1 MKGAIITG
9 PTGAVGRAL
18 IESLIENGIKVL
30 AVTRKNTK
38 RLSNIPDSPLVRTIG
53 LDLSELKSLP
63 EIVSSIP
70 GEYDAFYHFGW
81 ADTFGEDARN
91 DVRSQF
97 LNVGYSVDALEAA
110 AKTGAKVFVGAGSQA
125 EYGRHEG
132 ALSEKIPAFPENG
145 YGIAKL
151 AAGQFTRLR
160 ASQLGI
166 RHVWTRILS
175 VYGPC
180 DGKGTMI
187 MSMINALLNKE
198 RPSLT
203 KGEQLWDYLYSK
215 DAGRALYLLGE
226 KGKDQKT
233 YCLGS
238 GTKRPLREY
247 MEELRDAIDPSLPL
261 GIGERPYSKNQVMSL
276 FADISALTEDTGFV
290 PSYTFS
296 EGIKETIDWVRK
308 ESS

>member
-1 MKGAIITG
+1 MKGVVITG

-18 IESLIENGIKVL
+18 IEILIENGINVL

-38 RLSNIPDSPLVRTIG
+38 RLSNIPSSPLVRTVG

-63 EIVSSIP
+63 EIVSQLP
-70 GEYDAFYHFGW
+70 GEYDAFYHLGW

-91 DVRSQF
+91 DVRSQL

-110 AKTGAKVFVGAGSQA
+110 AKMGVKVFIGAGSQA

-132 ALSEKIPAFPENG
+132 ALSSDTPAFPENG

-151 AAGQFTRLR
+151 AAGEFTRLR
-160 ASQLGI
+160 ASQLHI
-166 RHVWTRILS
+166 RHIWTRILS

-187 MSMINALLNKE
+187 MSAIRALLNGE

-290 PSYTFS
+290 PSYSFS
-296 EGIKETIDWVRK
+296 EGIRETIDWVRK
-308 ESS
+308 GSS

>member
-1 MKGAIITG
+1 MNGAVITG
-9 PTGAVGRAL
+9 PTGAVGSAL
-18 IESLIENGIKVL
+18 IESLIENGVNVL
-30 AVTRKNTK
+30 AVTRRNTK
-38 RLSNIPDSPLVRTIG
+38 RLSNIPKSKLVRTVG
-53 LDLSELKSLP
+53 LDLSELKELPDIVSSLP
-63 EIVSSIP
+63 EK
-70 GEYDAFYHFGW
+70 YDAFYHLGW

-91 DVRSQF
+91 DVKSQ
-97 LNVGYSVDALEAA
+97 LMNVGFSVDALEVA
-110 AKTGAKVFVGAGSQA
+110 AKIGAKVFVGTGSQA

-132 ALSEKIPAFPENG
+132 ALSPDTPAFPENG

-151 AAGQFTRLR
+151 AANEFTRLR
-160 ASQLGI
+160 ARQLSI
-166 RHVWTRILS
+166 RHVWVRILS

-187 MSMINALLNKE
+187 MSTIRALLNGE

-215 DAGRALYLLGE
+215 DAGRALFLLGE
-226 KGKDQKT
+226 KGKDGRT

-247 MEELRDAIDPSLPL
+247 MEELRDAIDPALPL
-261 GIGERPYSKNQVMSL
+261 GIGDRPYSKNQVMSL
-276 FADISALTEDTGFV
+276 FSDISALTEDTGFV
-290 PSYTFS
+290 PSYSFS

-308 ESS
+308 EVS

>member
-1 MKGAIITG
+1 MKGAIVTG

-18 IESLIENGIKVL
+18 IECLTENGIEVL
-30 AVTRKNTK
+30 AVTRKDTK
-38 RLSNIPDSPLVRTIG
+38 RLSNIPESPLVKTVGI
-53 LDLSELKSLP
+53 DLSRIKELPDIVRDLP
-63 EIVSSIP
+63 
-70 GEYDAFYHFGW
+70 GKYDAFYHLAW

-91 DVRSQF
+91 DVRSQL

-110 AKTGAKVFVGAGSQA
+110 SKIGASVFIGAGSQA
-125 EYGRHEG
+125 EYGRYEG
-132 ALSEKIPAFPENG
+132 ALSGSTPAFPENG

-151 AAGQFTRLR
+151 AAGEFTRLR
-160 ASQLGI
+160 ASQLSI
-166 RHVWTRILS
+166 KHIWVRILS
-175 VYGPC
+175 VFGPC

-187 MSMINALLNKE
+187 MSAIRSLLDKE

-215 DAGRALYLLGE
+215 DAGRALFLLGE
-226 KGKDQKT
+226 KGKDKKI

-238 GTKRPLREY
+238 GKERPLREY

-261 GIGERPYSKNQVMSL
+261 GIGEREYSKNQVMKL
-276 FADISALTEDTGFV
+276 VADISALTEDTGFV
-290 PSYTFS
+290 PDYSFS

-308 ESS
+308 ERS

>member
-1 MKGAIITG
+1 MKGVIITG

-18 IESLIENGIKVL
+18 IESLIENGINVL

-38 RLSNIPDSPLVRTIG
+38 RLSNIPSSPLVRTVG
-53 LDLSELKSLP
+53 LDLSEIKNLP
-63 EIVSSIP
+63 EIVSQLP
-70 GEYDAFYHFGW
+70 GEYDAFYHLGW

-91 DVRSQF
+91 DVKSQL
-97 LNVGYSVDALEAA
+97 LNVGFSVDALEAA
-110 AKTGAKVFVGAGSQA
+110 AKMGVKVFIGAGSQA

-132 ALSEKIPAFPENG
+132 ALSSDTPAFPENG

-160 ASQLGI
+160 ASQLGVKHLWI
-166 RHVWTRILS
+166 RILS

-187 MSMINALLNKE
+187 MSTIRSLLNRE

>member
-18 IESLIENGIKVL
+18 IETLIENGIKVL

-38 RLSNIPDSPLVRTIG
+38 RLSNIPSSPLVRTVG

-63 EIVSSIP
+63 ETVSSLP
-70 GEYDAFYHFGW
+70 GEYDAFYHLGW

-91 DVRSQF
+91 DVRSQ
-97 LNVGYSVDALEAA
+97 LMNVGYSVDAIEAA
-110 AKTGAKVFVGAGSQA
+110 AKIGAKIFIGAGSQA

-132 ALSEKIPAFPENG
+132 ALSSDTPAFPENG

-160 ASQLGI
+160 ARQLNI
-166 RHVWTRILS
+166 RHVWVRILS

-187 MSMINALLNKE
+187 MSAIRALLDGE

-215 DAGRALYLLGE
+215 DAGRALFLLGE
-226 KGKDQKT
+226 KGKDGRT

-247 MEELRDAIDPSLPL
+247 MEELRDAIDPALPL
-261 GIGERPYSKNQVMSL
+261 GVGERPYSKNQVMCL
-276 FADISALTEDTGFV
+276 FADIKALTEDTGFV
-290 PSYTFS
+290 PSYSFS

>member
-1 MKGAIITG
+1 MKGAIVTG

-18 IESLIENGIKVL
+18 IECLTENGIEVL
-30 AVTRKNTK
+30 AVTRKDTK
-38 RLSNIPDSPLVRTIG
+38 RLSNIPESPLVKTVGI
-53 LDLSELKSLP
+53 DLSGIKELPDIVRDLP
-63 EIVSSIP
+63 
-70 GEYDAFYHFGW
+70 GKYDAFYHLAW

-91 DVRSQF
+91 DVRSQL

-110 AKTGAKVFVGAGSQA
+110 SKIGASVFIGAGSQA
-125 EYGRHEG
+125 EYGRYEG
-132 ALSEKIPAFPENG
+132 ALSGSTPAFPENG

-151 AAGQFTRLR
+151 AAGEFTRLR
-160 ASQLGI
+160 ASQLSI
-166 RHVWTRILS
+166 KHIWVRILS
-175 VYGPC
+175 VFGPC

-187 MSMINALLNKE
+187 MSAIRSLLDKE

-215 DAGRALYLLGE
+215 DAGRALFLLGE
-226 KGKDQKT
+226 KGKDKKI

-238 GTKRPLREY
+238 GKERPLREY

-261 GIGERPYSKNQVMSL
+261 GIGEREYSKNQVMKL
-276 FADISALTEDTGFV
+276 VADISALTEDTGFV
-290 PSYTFS
+290 PDYSFS

-308 ESS
+308 ERS

>member
-1 MKGAIITG
+1 MKGAMITG

-18 IESLIENGIKVL
+18 IEILIENGINVL

-38 RLSNIPDSPLVRTIG
+38 RLSNIPSSPLVRTVG

-63 EIVSSIP
+63 EIVSQLP
-70 GEYDAFYHFGW
+70 GEYDAFYHLGW

-91 DVRSQF
+91 DVRSQL

-110 AKTGAKVFVGAGSQA
+110 AKMGVKVFIGAGSQA

-132 ALSEKIPAFPENG
+132 ALSEKTPAFPENG

-151 AAGQFTRLR
+151 AAGEFTRLR
-160 ASQLGI
+160 ASQLHI
-166 RHVWTRILS
+166 RHIWTRILS

-187 MSMINALLNKE
+187 MSAIRALLNGE

-215 DAGRALYLLGE
+215 DAGRALYLIGE
-226 KGKDQKT
+226 KGKDQRV

-290 PSYTFS
+290 PSYSFS
-296 EGIKETIDWVRK
+296 EGIRETIDWVRK